1 MSSMNLLSTTADG
14 QQVFLTSAGQHILTT
29 TTDPN
34 IIFSENPN
42 KTIVLHDSGVVDNVD
57 QATGVEYTLIEDQSG
72 GGLLQIA
79 AANAGGQSSGAGNIV
94 LSQDFFDV
102 IDNVDLQHSFPNEV
116 IEKKLIK
123 KDFKLEKPIGKGPY
137 FCDQCPTHEGFLT
150 WPKYK
155 KHVKSHEEDK
165 KHKCPKCAST
175 FNLEKNLTL
184 HIAAHR
190 TDNFVCPI
198 CDRKFNRYASF
209 RSHLTIHEEEDN
221 LSCNLCEA
229 LFTHESALNRHV
241 AEEHTDP
248 VTMNTTTTFAASLP
262 SMLPPQVL
270 DAESMQLKFSCK
282 ICKTQLKTL
291 KEYQNHM
298 DHHSKLKYMLKL
310 KQKKKRKTTDSVK
323 TKFFKNTCKT
333 CNKKFQKPSQ
343 LVRHE
348 RTHTGEKPFQVSF

>member
-1 MSSMNLLSTTADG
+1 MILIDL
-14 QQVFLTSAGQHILTT
+14 VFA
-29 TTDPN
+29 
-34 IIFSENPN
+34 
-42 KTIVLHDSGVVDNVD
+42 
-57 QATGVEYTLIEDQSG
+57 
-72 GGLLQIA
+72 
-79 AANAGGQSSGAGNIV
+79 
-94 LSQDFFDV
+94 
-102 IDNVDLQHSFPNEV
+102 
-116 IEKKLIK
+116 
-123 KDFKLEKPIGKGPY
+123 GKGPY
-137 FCDQCPTHEGFLT
+137 FCDQCPTLEGFLT
-150 WPKYK
+150 WPKFK

-229 LFTHESALNRHV
+229 LFAHESALNRHV

-262 SMLPPQVL
+262 NISATQQVSHHH
-270 DAESMQLKFSCK
+270 DESMHLKFTCK

-298 DHHSKLKYMLKL
+298 DHHSKLKSMLKL

-343 LVRHE
+343 LIRHE
-348 RTHTGEKPFQVSF
+348 RTHTGEKPFKVR